1 MNLPLHE
8 ALGITRPAVFAT
20 VGGGGKTTVLFA
32 LAEEWRAAGG
42 DGLTVLT
49 TTTKMTI
56 PREGRS
62 LSVVADPDETN
73 RVDALNQIRGKR
85 LATAVVG
92 SGRGSR
98 GRVLS
103 IDPDWPRDAVDANLA
118 TLVGVEADGSKGRN
132 FKAPASHEPVLPT
145 DVDVVAAVIGA
156 GVLGRPLDERWVHRP
171 EIVARVSGAS
181 LGEEITPQLAASVM
195 TSPEGGRKGVSA
207 SVQFVVL
214 VSNASWNVEGSRALA
229 SECERRG
236 ADRVLLWDAT
246 SGLLEVKNGTTDDRS
261 KPA

>member
-8 ALGITRPAVFAT
+8 ALGITRPSVFAT

-32 LAEEWRAAGG
+32 LAEECRAAGG

-62 LSVVADPDETN
+62 LPVVADPDETN
-73 RVDALNQIRGKR
+73 RVNALNEIRGKG
-85 LATAVVG
+85 LAAAVVG

-103 IDPDWPRDAVDANLA
+103 VHPGWPRVAVDSNLA

-132 FKAPASHEPVLPT
+132 FKAPASHEPVLPAS
-145 DVDVVAAVIGA
+145 VDVIAAVIGA
-156 GVLGRPLDERWVHRP
+156 GVLGRPLDEHWVHRP
-171 EIVARVSGAS
+171 ELVATISGAA
-181 LGEEITPQLAASVM
+181 LGEEITPDLAASAL
-195 TSPEGGRKGVSA
+195 TSPEGGRKDVPA
-207 SVQFVVL
+207 TAQFLVL
-214 VSNASWNVEGSRALA
+214 VSNASSNIEGSRALA
-229 SECERRG
+229 LECGERG
-236 ADRVLLWDAT
+236 ADRVVLWDAT
-246 SGLLEVKNGTTDDRS
+246 SDLLEVRKRGPN
-261 KPA
+261 

>member
-8 ALGITRPAVFAT
+8 ALGVTRPAVFAT

-32 LAEEWRAAGG
+32 LTEEWRAAGG

-62 LSVVADPDETN
+62 LPVVADPDETN
-73 RVDALNQIRGKR
+73 RVNALNEIRETG
-85 LATAVVG
+85 LASAVVG

-103 IDPDWPRDAVDANLA
+103 IDPSWPRVAVDSNLA

-132 FKAPASHEPVLPT
+132 FKAPASHEPVLPAS
-145 DVDVVAAVIGA
+145 VDVGPIP
-156 GVLGRPLDERWVHRP
+156 R
-171 EIVARVSGAS
+171 
-181 LGEEITPQLAASVM
+181 
-195 TSPEGGRKGVSA
+195 
-207 SVQFVVL
+207 
-214 VSNASWNVEGSRALA
+214 
-229 SECERRG
+229 
-236 ADRVLLWDAT
+236 
-246 SGLLEVKNGTTDDRS
+246 
-261 KPA
+261 